1 MAEGLGINGAS
12 NGVQSNLPGVPPGT
26 QAAEAAAKLPGA
38 PTTEVQAPS
47 TQTTTGYSSEPV
59 TPDVHS
65 KVVQRLLQQNATVYA
80 PGLARVPLPPRADDV
95 PRSVPKKPAGPMVA
109 PRTLDGGQS
118 PLATSSLWDARR
130 SISAIGSV
138 PSLIPGES

>member
-1 MAEGLGINGAS
+1 MAEGLGINGATS
-12 NGVQSNLPGVPPGT
+12 GVQSNLPGVPSGA

-47 TQTTTGYSSEPV
+47 TQTTTGFTAEPV
-59 TPDVHS
+59 APDVHS

-95 PRSVPKKPAGPMVA
+95 ARNVPKKPAGPMVA
-109 PRTLDGGQS
+109 PRSLDGGES
-118 PLATSSLWDARR
+118 PLASSPLWDARK

-138 PSLIPGES
+138 PSLVPGEA